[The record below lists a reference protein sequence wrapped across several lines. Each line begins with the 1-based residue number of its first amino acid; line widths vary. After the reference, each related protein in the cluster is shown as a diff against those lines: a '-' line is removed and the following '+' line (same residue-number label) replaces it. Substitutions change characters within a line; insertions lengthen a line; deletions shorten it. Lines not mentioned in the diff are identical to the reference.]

1 MYVQQFTAD
10 GNYIRRFDHTRGK
23 LQSICCL
30 LSKTAQINY
39 VSFVTEFADGFAF
52 ARHQWIG
59 HVSDCVFIF
68 FLCFV
73 RTMSLLVVVIWPTLC
88 STNSC
93 LERHFGHLI
102 CSMEKILAC
111 TRQHRRSIY
120 MYIYIWNQIYIYIYL
135 YSCECVHEW
144 VDGWVDGWL
153 EGCRGAS
160 KRNELESITMHGNN
174 K

>member
-59 HVSDCVFIF
+59 YVSDCVLIV

-73 RTMSLLVVVIWPTLC
+73 RSLSLLVVVVVWPTLC
-88 STNSC
+88 STKSC
-93 LERHFGHLI
+93 SERHFEHLDY
-102 CSMEKILAC
+102 SMEKILAC
-111 TRQHRRSIY
+111 TQYSSFNICIQIHAYYIKSNICIHVHVCMSEWMGVWMVGGMQRR
-120 MYIYIWNQIYIYIYL
+120 
-135 YSCECVHEW
+135 E
-144 VDGWVDGWL
+144 
-153 EGCRGAS
+153 
-160 KRNELESITMHGNN
+160 
-174 K
+174 